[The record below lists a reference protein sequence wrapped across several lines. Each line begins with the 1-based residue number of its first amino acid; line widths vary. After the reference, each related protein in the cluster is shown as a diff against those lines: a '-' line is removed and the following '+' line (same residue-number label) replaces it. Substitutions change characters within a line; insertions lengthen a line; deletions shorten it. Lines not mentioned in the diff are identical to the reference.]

1 MSTRIH
7 PSLFSLGLIRV
18 HLVSHLLPS
27 PPISSHLLPSPPS
40 SSQLL
45 PAPPLPLLSI
55 PPSSPTSQLPAPLIS
70 TPALL
75 VSILQPR
82 LSSPQV
88 QLLHTQVQLIKAELA
103 LDASL
108 PTRVV
113 VQEANQL
120 MGFSNDGSLPEQAPT
135 LNSHPTL
142 LPLSSH
148 SHPLLS
154 DSIPLSPHSH
164 LALSPRSARSHPVLT
179 PLSSRSRP
187 TLSSHSQVAKLVE
200 ALDIQSSLPN
210 YQHV

>member
-1 MSTRIH
+1 
-7 PSLFSLGLIRV
+7 
-18 HLVSHLLPS
+18 
-27 PPISSHLLPSPPS
+27 
-40 SSQLL
+40 
-45 PAPPLPLLSI
+45 
-55 PPSSPTSQLPAPLIS
+55 
-70 TPALL
+70 
-75 VSILQPR
+75 
-82 LSSPQV
+82 
-88 QLLHTQVQLIKAELA
+88 
-103 LDASL
+103 
-108 PTRVV
+108 
-113 VQEANQL
+113 